1 MQKTN
6 RIRIMEMDK
15 DTIEKTIKSIEEEI
29 RVVESSYVGSNKERV
44 LGILRRELTK
54 YKEMLMQHTT

>member
-1 MQKTN
+1 
-6 RIRIMEMDK
+6 MEMDK